1 MTADADEVIVTAFF
15 SNQVSSVTF
24 SLHLTLP
31 YVTFTLPSSL
41 SQFFTFHFLFESFL
55 LLHSFSISES
65 TPLPS
70 STFSTF
76 LCSLSFIPPSLPLL
90 VGCDM

>member
-31 YVTFTLPSSL
+31 YA
-41 SQFFTFHFLFESFL
+41 
-55 LLHSFSISES
+55 
-65 TPLPS
+65 
-70 STFSTF
+70 TF
-76 LCSLSFIPPSLPLL
+76 LPVPILYLSLSFLDLFTSPFFFFYL
-90 VGCDM
+90 

>member
-31 YVTFTLPSSL
+31 YVTFFPVPILYL
-41 SQFFTFHFLFESFL
+41 
-55 LLHSFSISES
+55 
-65 TPLPS
+65 
-70 STFSTF
+70 
-76 LCSLSFIPPSLPLL
+76 SLSF
-90 VGCDM
+90 